1 MARDLNVFSNIVR
14 DENGLSELFCNLLQF
29 KSFKTLFVSLLEE
42 KLKLKNIDFEY
53 SHIKTQNS
61 LGDYGIPDVS
71 IENDGFSLFI
81 ECKINERTALTNNQ
95 PVSYLKNLE
104 IENSS
109 KEKALV
115 FILPDD
121 YVCEKELL
129 SRQNKF
135 FDHNKSSEIR
145 FAILYWHQILEY
157 IQRAGIAELN
167 PLFQHFS
174 NLLRDWFSTRDI
186 NFNEEEVIMLYSKE
200 IPKTYL
206 ELTDLVEEVKNKLS
220 KSYKLNREINEN
232 GNGFYIKDGKGKL
245 ILYFGVWY
253 QYWQEKE
260 YPLVLAVCDEFGS
273 DIVKKFQNKF
283 KKKALPFDEDSW
295 YVYGLP
301 KELVSDQNN
310 IKRIITLLN
319 ETLEYIKK

>member
-1 MARDLNVFSNIVR
+1 
-14 DENGLSELFCNLLQF
+14 
-29 KSFKTLFVSLLEE
+29 
-42 KLKLKNIDFEY
+42 
-53 SHIKTQNS
+53 
-61 LGDYGIPDVS
+61 
-71 IENDGFSLFI
+71 
-81 ECKINERTALTNNQ
+81 
-95 PVSYLKNLE
+95 
-104 IENSS
+104 
-109 KEKALV
+109 
-115 FILPDD
+115 
-121 YVCEKELL
+121 
-129 SRQNKF
+129 
-135 FDHNKSSEIR
+135 
-145 FAILYWHQILEY
+145 
-157 IQRAGIAELN
+157 
-167 PLFQHFS
+167 
-174 NLLRDWFSTRDI
+174 
-186 NFNEEEVIMLYSKE
+186 MLYSKE

-253 QYWQEKE
+253 QYWREKE

-319 ETLEYIKK
+319 ETLGTSKNNH